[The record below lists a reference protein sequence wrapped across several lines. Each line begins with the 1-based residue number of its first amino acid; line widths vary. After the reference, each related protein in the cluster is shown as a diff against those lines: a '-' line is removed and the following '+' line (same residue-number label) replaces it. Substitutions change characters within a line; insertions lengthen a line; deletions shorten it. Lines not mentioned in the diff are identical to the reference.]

1 MRNAKQQDISASAAY
16 VEGFRELAMHAT
28 THLTRCLLNIVLLI
42 QSAGFAV
49 SDSDS
54 DCCPAA
60 GFCASAYVAP
70 KAAVLSLANALRLEV
85 RSCNVMRL

>member
-1 MRNAKQQDISASAAY
+1 
-16 VEGFRELAMHAT
+16 MHAT
-28 THLTRCLLNIVLLI
+28 TTHCFLWIGLLI
-42 QSAGFAV
+42 HSAGIVV

-85 RSCNVMRL
+85 RTCKVMRL